1 MLLPPADIV
10 ALLSHYVPLSSC
22 HVSKVPQNRR
32 ASGPSGVP
40 QENPAQA
47 RWSDAHTSCT
57 TGHAGC
63 TGFRVLPP
71 VLVYV
76 SFSKTLSVIRAVAVW
91 PVVGSCTWNVML

>member
-10 ALLSHYVPLSSC
+10 ALLSHFVPLSSC

-32 ASGPSGVP
+32 ASG
-40 QENPAQA
+40 
-47 RWSDAHTSCT
+47 
-57 TGHAGC
+57 
-63 TGFRVLPP
+63 

-76 SFSKTLSVIRAVAVW
+76 SFSITLSVIRAVAVW

>member
-1 MLLPPADIV
+1 MLLPPGDIV

-47 RWSDAHTSCT
+47 RMVQSPILHARPVTRVALAFVIA
-57 TGHAGC
+57 TGAGL
-63 TGFRVLPP
+63 RKLQQN
-71 VLVYV
+71 
-76 SFSKTLSVIRAVAVW
+76 A
-91 PVVGSCTWNVML
+91 